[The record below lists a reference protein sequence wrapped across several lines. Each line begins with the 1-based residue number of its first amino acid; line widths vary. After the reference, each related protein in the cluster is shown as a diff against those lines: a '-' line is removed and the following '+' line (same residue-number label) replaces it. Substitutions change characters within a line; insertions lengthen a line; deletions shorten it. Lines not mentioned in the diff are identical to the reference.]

1 MIFQQKIKMQ
11 GKEIILVIDDEVQ
24 IRRLLEITLTANQ
37 YQVCE
42 ASTGKEGLI
51 AAATHNPALVI
62 LDLGLPDT
70 DGQLILNKLREWY
83 SRPIIIL
90 SVRNSED
97 EIIKALDH
105 GANDY
110 ITKPFKSGEL
120 LARIRSAMRFS
131 GTEKDE
137 PLIEAGP
144 LTIDRVNHVVKKQG
158 EIVKLT
164 STEYS
169 LLTLLAK
176 NQGRVLTHQFILKE
190 IWGFS
195 YISQTQYLRV
205 FIAQLRKKIE
215 EDHAKPRLIITES
228 GIGYRFGE
236 D

>member
-1 MIFQQKIKMQ
+1 MQ